1 MKDATMNDTPCENC
15 RRWTHLLLLPALLP
29 LLFGCTARLANL
41 ATERASI
48 TCTSAAHKDLVL
60 LPPLQKKIV
69 VSVYA
74 FRDQTGQYKPLP
86 NATSFSTAV
95 TQGAA
100 SMLIQALND
109 SNSFVPVEREGLQ
122 NLLTERKII
131 RAAAGEIGNGDKDK
145 SVLPPLLSAAIVLEG
160 GIIAYDTNVVTGG
173 LGAKYFGLGGSIDYR
188 VDQVSLYLRAVD
200 VKSGRILKTVST
212 TKTILS
218 RGVDV
223 QLFRFVSLQRLLE
236 VETGLTTNEPAQ
248 LCVLEALEKAV
259 TGLIIEGIIDRL
271 WALKNPEDMNSPVIQ
286 SYLKERGIPALR
298 LDGKGNLVGSTP
310 ESVSGSNNERR
321 TP

>member
-1 MKDATMNDTPCENC
+1 MKDATMNDTPRENR
-15 RRWTHLLLLPALLP
+15 RRWVNLLLLPALLP

-41 ATERASI
+41 ATERASS
-48 TCTSAAHKDLVL
+48 TYTSAAHKDLVS

-131 RAAAGEIGNGDKDK
+131 RAAAGEMGNGDKEK

-160 GIIAYDTNVVTGG
+160 GIIAYDSNVVTGG

-200 VKSGRILKTVST
+200 VKSGRVLKTVST

-259 TGLIIEGIIDRL
+259 TGLIIEGILDRL
-271 WALKNPEDMNSPVIQ
+271 WTLKDPGDMNSPIIQ
-286 SYLKERGIPALR
+286 SYVKEKGIPQPR
-298 LDGKGNLVGSTP
+298 IDGQGNPLSPAGG
-310 ESVSGSNNERR
+310 SVSGARNERKS
-321 TP
+321 P